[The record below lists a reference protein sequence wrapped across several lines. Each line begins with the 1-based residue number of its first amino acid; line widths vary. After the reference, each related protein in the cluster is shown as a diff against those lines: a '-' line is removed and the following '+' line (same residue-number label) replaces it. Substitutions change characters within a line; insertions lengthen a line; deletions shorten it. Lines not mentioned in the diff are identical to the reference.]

1 MRQFLKKRVPTFLL
15 TLVMVMTMVPAV
27 SAKSSDITYSV
38 KPGDSATFS
47 VSDFSDYYD
56 KYCSGTFEHVEFS
69 VSRSDYS
76 DFEGSVAYR
85 GDNLSRADLVGS
97 KFYDT
102 SSDFDPDSDSYPLK
116 RLSLVADSSA
126 STSTLEISFTAY
138 GTRSNGRTDSVDGT
152 LSLEVSK
159 SGSTSSKGDIVY
171 EVKAGDEVSFSGRE
185 FEKYFDKYC
194 DGTFRYVEF
203 DRPNSSDY
211 ADGYIYFRHGKTRE
225 DYFTRTQLSGTKFYY
240 SDSDY
245 GDYDLD
251 ELSFV
256 ADKSFSG
263 PITLSFTVY
272 GGSGTKT
279 NRSETGTLVI
289 NASGKSTSSKG
300 DITYEVKAGDE
311 VSFSGRDFEKYFD
324 KYCDGTF
331 RYVEFARPNSS
342 DYADGYIYFRHG
354 KTREDYFSRTQ
365 LSGTKF
371 YYDDSDYGDYDLD
384 ELSFVADKSFSG
396 PVTLSFTV
404 YGGSGT
410 KTNRSETGTLVI
422 NASGSSSGS
431 TTKGDISYTVKASEE
446 VAFDEDDFQKIYD
459 KSSCTGTFKYVAF
472 DRPSTSDYAK
482 GTLYSKYG
490 ARKEVAF
497 TRSDISGTTFG
508 YSSYDGDVDYNLS
521 DLSFVADKTFT
532 SGSITLTFT
541 LYGGS
546 GSRTNQSTT
555 GTLTITSG
563 KSSSSST
570 TKGDIT
576 YTVKAGSEVSFDE
589 DDFQKVYDKSSCTGT
604 FKYVAFDRPSTSDY
618 AKGTL
623 YSKYGARK
631 EVAFTR
637 SDISGTTFGYS
648 SYDGDVD
655 YNLSDL
661 SFVADKTF
669 TSGSIT
675 LTFTLYGGSGSR
687 TNQSTTGT
695 LVITTGSSS
704 STSYYA
710 GNIRYSTTTGTAL
723 QINAND
729 FARYFKKIYSSGNLA
744 YVTISGVPSTGS
756 LYYNY
761 YGTSQFGATSRT
773 QLTASS
779 VSGKVFSYS
788 PSAKTEYALSELTY
802 IPSGTNYCTALS
814 FNAYGT
820 NGQSAAG
827 TILISVNAKAIPE
840 VYSVATKGT
849 SVTFPASSI
858 SAAVASVTGTNLSG
872 IQLLDLPSTT
882 SGVVYA
888 GSAAAGTTTNYSY
901 SSMSQL
907 RFVPNSNFTG
917 SVSIPYVALNSNGV
931 AFAAGT
937 FSIGVVS
944 SVKKFSDVTT
954 STWCYKYVTELS
966 GSNIISGYSN
976 GSFQE
981 KNTITY
987 GAALKL
993 IMLAAGYSEQAPT
1006 VKSSTFSG
1014 YLAKAKA
1021 DGLVTGNPKL
1031 NGSITRLQI
1040 AQIASKAL
1048 KLSTTNLS
1056 NKKPFTDTN
1065 DVYVQ
1070 ALNAAGIIEGYFS
1083 NGTST
1088 YKPNNTLTRGQVSA
1102 IVWRMRNY
1110 GK

>member
-102 SSDFDPDSDSYPLK
+102 SSDFAPDSDSYPLK

-171 EVKAGDEVSFSGRE
+171 EVKAGDEVSFSGRD

-300 DITYEVKAGDE
+300 DI
-311 VSFSGRDFEKYFD
+311 
-324 KYCDGTF
+324 
-331 RYVEFARPNSS
+331 
-342 DYADGYIYFRHG
+342 
-354 KTREDYFSRTQ
+354 
-365 LSGTKF
+365 
-371 YYDDSDYGDYDLD
+371 
-384 ELSFVADKSFSG
+384 
-396 PVTLSFTV
+396 
-404 YGGSGT
+404 
-410 KTNRSETGTLVI
+410 
-422 NASGSSSGS
+422 
-431 TTKGDISYTVKASEE
+431 SYTVKASEE
-446 VAFDEDDFQKIYD
+446 VAFDEDDFQKVYD

-541 LYGGS
+541 LYGGT

-570 TKGDIT
+570 TKGDIS
-576 YTVKAGSEVSFDE
+576 YTVKASEEVAFDE

-729 FARYFKKIYSSGNLA
+729 FARYCKKIYSSGNLA